1 MNSEDI
7 ASVENKYLAA
17 TYSKLPLTIV
27 RGKGSSLWDA
37 DGKEYIDCMGG
48 YGVAIVGHCNQ
59 LVVQAVKKQL
69 ETLITCHCSIYNDTR
84 AKLLERLVSIAPSNL
99 KKVFFCNSGAESVE
113 ATIKIA
119 RKYTKRP
126 EIIAMM
132 GSYHGKTLGALS
144 VTWTQR
150 YREPFQ
156 PLIPDIKFTPFG
168 DASKV
173 REIISNRT
181 AAILVEP
188 IQGETGIKLAPN
200 DFLKELRE
208 ICDKNGS
215 VLIFDEVQTGFGR
228 TGKMWA
234 SEHWGVQPD
243 VMCISK
249 AMAGGLPM
257 GAALAREDVM
267 AAMSVGDHSST
278 FGGNPLSCAAALAV
292 INYIQEEK
300 LVDRAQRIGGI
311 FKDSLKGLTE
321 KYKMAREA
329 RGLGLMLALE
339 MRFDIHDLLLKA
351 IEEQV
356 ILLYSGRNTIRF
368 LPPLVIQEEQIT
380 RVIEVLD
387 KLIKAEQETKLSN
400 PVQSK

>member
-1 MNSEDI
+1 
-7 ASVENKYLAA
+7 
-17 TYSKLPLTIV
+17 
-27 RGKGSSLWDA
+27 
-37 DGKEYIDCMGG
+37 
-48 YGVAIVGHCNQ
+48 
-59 LVVQAVKKQL
+59 
-69 ETLITCHCSIYNDTR
+69 
-84 AKLLERLVSIAPSNL
+84 
-99 KKVFFCNSGAESVE
+99 
-113 ATIKIA
+113 
-119 RKYTKRP
+119 
-126 EIIAMM
+126 
-132 GSYHGKTLGALS
+132 
-144 VTWTQR
+144 
-150 YREPFQ
+150 
-156 PLIPDIKFTPFG
+156 
-168 DASKV
+168 
-173 REIISNRT
+173 
-181 AAILVEP
+181 
-188 IQGETGIKLAPN
+188 
-200 DFLKELRE
+200 
-208 ICDKNGS
+208 
-215 VLIFDEVQTGFGR
+215 
-228 TGKMWA
+228 
-234 SEHWGVQPD
+234 
-243 VMCISK
+243 
-249 AMAGGLPM
+249 
-257 GAALAREDVM
+257 
-267 AAMSVGDHSST
+267 MSVGDHSST